1 MCAVCRAEM
10 GCMQAGRK
18 EGRTTL
24 DETAPLMLPKLMT
37 MPSETLR
44 LYEPSTLFETQAMMF
59 GMLG

>member
-1 MCAVCRAEM
+1 
-10 GCMQAGRK
+10 MQAGRK

-24 DETAPLMLPKLMT
+24 DETAPLMLPTLMT

-44 LYEPSTLFETQAMMF
+44 LYEPSMLFDTHAMMF